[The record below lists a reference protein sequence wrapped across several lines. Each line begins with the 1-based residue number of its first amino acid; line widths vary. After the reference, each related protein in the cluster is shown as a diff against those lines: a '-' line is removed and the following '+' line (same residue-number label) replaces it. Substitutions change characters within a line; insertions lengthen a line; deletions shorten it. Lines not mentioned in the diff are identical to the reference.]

1 MYFEQRGILL
11 LLVTLEYVTGTGR
24 AMGLDD
30 SPEGRIVFPGL
41 ITMVG
46 AITVGNCSEF
56 LFVTEATFELDF

>member
-1 MYFEQRGILL
+1 M
-11 LLVTLEYVTGTGR
+11 TGTGR
-24 AMGLDD
+24 AMVLDD

-46 AITVGNCSEF
+46 AITVGYCSEF